1 VIRPLIL
8 VQIDPFGDKISG
20 IKTFIRDFV
29 QFAPE
34 DFAPEIVGCS
44 SSPGERPVGR
54 WQRLEIEGRSVDFLP
69 VLATPDVH
77 HRPRIPMSLQFTA
90 ATVVR
95 RSAHRWAGRIL
106 QFHYPGVSTAF
117 VGVRAPKIMVV
128 HLNPD
133 DIDRGGGES
142 RWARMPGLLHRVES
156 LTLPTM
162 DRVFV
167 VNRAGVT
174 FYRQRHPR
182 IADRVAF
189 LATSVDQRM
198 FRPLAEADR
207 AVDRA
212 ALLRSLRIDES
223 DPGRLVLFVGR
234 LEQQKDPLLA
244 IDAFAVAARQRDDLR
259 LVVAGEGALRGP
271 GEQRAATLGI
281 ADRIQWLGFRDRREM
296 PSLMNAVDTL
306 LVSSRFEGMPISVLE
321 ALACG
326 LPVVAPSVG
335 EIPTIVI
342 DGSSGRLTPDRTAD
356 GLAEGL
362 LWVLD
367 RGRQAFESAALAAVA
382 PYRPEQAMLPF
393 YEAHRQLAR
402 QTDGDRID
410 G

>member
-1 VIRPLIL
+1 
-8 VQIDPFGDKISG
+8 
-20 IKTFIRDFV
+20 
-29 QFAPE
+29 
-34 DFAPEIVGCS
+34 
-44 SSPGERPVGR
+44 
-54 WQRLEIEGRSVDFLP
+54 
-69 VLATPDVH
+69 
-77 HRPRIPMSLQFTA
+77 
-90 ATVVR
+90 
-95 RSAHRWAGRIL
+95 
-106 QFHYPGVSTAF
+106 
-117 VGVRAPKIMVV
+117 
-128 HLNPD
+128 
-133 DIDRGGGES
+133 
-142 RWARMPGLLHRVES
+142 
-156 LTLPTM
+156 
-162 DRVFV
+162 
-167 VNRAGVT
+167 
-174 FYRQRHPR
+174 
-182 IADRVAF
+182 
-189 LATSVDQRM
+189 M

-244 IDAFAVAARQRDDLR
+244 IEAFAVAARQRDDLR